1 MTWSDCDCDE
11 YIIRLMNEWMCN
23 FVHLSESE
31 SVMRSSSSSVLIS
44 SSSSICVVSYSIIS
58 SSCKW
63 DSPSM
68 NEANLQ
74 KRRIN
79 GFFFFWYFNRGRIYC
94 STIRK
99 EWTHRC
105 GFFRRDIIRHGL
117 LSGLLQ
123 YALSSSRAFVVS
135 KTDWAWNSSLDKSF
149 AFGGNLRILKHVQ
162 HKFTIF

>member
-79 GFFFFWYFNRGRIYC
+79 GFFFFDTSIEVEYIAQQSGKNGLTVVDFLGETSYAMACYLDYC
-94 STIRK
+94 NML
-99 EWTHRC
+99 WALQ
-105 GFFRRDIIRHGL
+105 GL
-117 LSGLLQ
+117 LWFQKPIEHGTLRWIKVLLL
-123 YALSSSRAFVVS
+123 A
-135 KTDWAWNSSLDKSF
+135 
-149 AFGGNLRILKHVQ
+149 G
-162 HKFTIF
+162 IFES